1 MHLYIFNVVYQ
12 NFFDGA
18 LTHTANKKNGIF
30 SSNMAEFLMENKVV
44 FLGENF
50 FNEKY
55 YHFPTLILCY
65 YYITLCFLLHLH
77 QVFSFLYCNA
87 RNLLYILIDFVSDT
101 IVNMYLL
108 IIYYVR
114 SMFHFG
120 KEKEEKSEKISK
132 SQGFFTKKTNGDA
145 TRKSFQKLRRR
156 TIYTTSAHSKD
167 FMYGN
172 IMCLKCQNR
181 GYFD

>member
-1 MHLYIFNVVYQ
+1 MLLLYYFMFSFTFI
-12 NFFDGA
+12 
-18 LTHTANKKNGIF
+18 LGIF
-30 SSNMAEFLMENKVV
+30 
-44 FLGENF
+44 
-50 FNEKY
+50 
-55 YHFPTLILCY
+55 
-65 YYITLCFLLHLH
+65 
-77 QVFSFLYCNA
+77 FSYCNA

>member
-1 MHLYIFNVVYQ
+1 MGSVLYKAYYS
-12 NFFDGA
+12 
-18 LTHTANKKNGIF
+18 F
-30 SSNMAEFLMENKVV
+30 SNYNIVLR
-44 FLGENF
+44 
-50 FNEKY
+50 
-55 YHFPTLILCY
+55 
-65 YYITLCFLLHLH
+65 FLL
-77 QVFSFLYCNA
+77 QQPFSVLQCTQFLV
-87 RNLLYILIDFVSDT
+87 YINRFCEYT

-181 GYFD
+181 GYD